1 MRPTDGRSAR
11 RAPGARTGFDLVV
24 IGTSLG
30 GFDALKVV
38 LGALP
43 RDFRLPV
50 VVVQHQSE
58 GAVTDLARLLQRY
71 TPLGFVEPDDKERLE
86 PGRVYLGPPG
96 YHLLVE
102 RGSLALSTEGPV
114 LRARPSI
121 DVLFES
127 AADTYG
133 PGVIGVALTAAS
145 HDGAIGLARIKR
157 KGGVAIVQDPAT
169 AESPI
174 LPAAV
179 LAATAVDFVLP
190 LAQVGPCLADLADGV
205 ARVVP
210 TRAQRAVPA

>member
-1 MRPTDGRSAR
+1 MTPTDGRAWRSPTWPR
-11 RAPGARTGFDLVV
+11 GRFEIVV

-30 GFDALKVV
+30 GFDALKTV

-43 RDFRLPV
+43 RELGLPV

-58 GAVTDLARLLQRY
+58 GVATDLARLLQRY
-71 TPLGFVEPDDKERLE
+71 TSLGFVEPEDKERLE

-102 RGSLALSTEGPV
+102 RGSVALSTEAPV

-145 HDGAIGLARIKR
+145 QDGAMGLARIKQ

-174 LPAAV
+174 LPAAA
-179 LAATAVDFVLP
+179 LTATPVDAVLP
-190 LAQVGPCLADLADGV
+190 LGEIGHYV
-205 ARVVP
+205 ARLASGATLPSVARRSKVA
-210 TRAQRAVPA
+210 T